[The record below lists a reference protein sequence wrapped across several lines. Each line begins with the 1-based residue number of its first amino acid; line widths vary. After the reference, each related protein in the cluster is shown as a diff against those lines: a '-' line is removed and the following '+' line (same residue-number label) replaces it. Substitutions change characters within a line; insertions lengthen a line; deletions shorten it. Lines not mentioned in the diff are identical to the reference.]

1 MRSLAGL
8 VGVPTISSDPRRAAD
23 LRRCARGLAARL
35 VRAGMR
41 PVRLLTPARHPLV
54 VAEHR
59 RGGRRPL
66 VVLYAHYDVQPAGPG
81 WSSPPFQ
88 PRRRGADLY
97 GRGAS
102 DNKGQM
108 LCHLLAVERLL
119 ARGGLP
125 ADVIVVL
132 DGEEEIGSPGL
143 PDVLRPLV
151 RRLRPDA
158 ALISD
163 TRMLAPGRPAFTVGL
178 RGSLA
183 VELELQGPREDLH
196 SGAFGGA
203 VHNPLQAL
211 CEVVAG
217 LHDAR
222 GRIAVKNLYAG
233 VGRLPP
239 DERALRSDRET
250 LVAAGVP
257 RLWGEPGYSAYE
269 RTVGRPALTVNG
281 LTSGHQGPG
290 PMAVIPARA
299 SAKLSLRLV
308 PGQDPNDA
316 ERALRAHLACA
327 VPATQRWRLTRQ
339 SASAP
344 VLLDAGN
351 AVHRAAARAC
361 LQVWG
366 VPPVPLRSGGSIG
379 AAELL
384 AGRLGVPTVLL
395 GFALPDD
402 RAHGPDEKFH
412 LPHLALG
419 ADTVAAFLREL
430 AQGLPRRHFMASPSL
445 GDRRMSHATSVS

>member
-1 MRSLAGL
+1 MPRAPADPAAMRSLAGL
-8 VGVPTISSDPRRAAD
+8 VGVPPISSDPRRAAD

-35 VRAGMR
+35 ARAGMR

-54 VAEHR
+54 GAEHR

-66 VVLYAHYDVQPAGPG
+66 LVLYAHYDVQPAGPG

-88 PRRRGADLY
+88 PSRRRAD
-97 GRGAS
+97 
-102 DNKGQM
+102 
-108 LCHLLAVERLL
+108 L

-233 VGRLPP
+233 V
-239 DERALRSDRET
+239 
-250 LVAAGVP
+250 
-257 RLWGEPGYSAYE
+257 
-269 RTVGRPALTVNG
+269 
-281 LTSGHQGPG
+281 
-290 PMAVIPARA
+290 
-299 SAKLSLRLV
+299 
-308 PGQDPNDA
+308 
-316 ERALRAHLACA
+316 
-327 VPATQRWRLTRQ
+327 
-339 SASAP
+339 
-344 VLLDAGN
+344 
-351 AVHRAAARAC
+351 
-361 LQVWG
+361 
-366 VPPVPLRSGGSIG
+366 
-379 AAELL
+379 
-384 AGRLGVPTVLL
+384 
-395 GFALPDD
+395 
-402 RAHGPDEKFH
+402 
-412 LPHLALG
+412 
-419 ADTVAAFLREL
+419 
-430 AQGLPRRHFMASPSL
+430 
-445 GDRRMSHATSVS
+445 